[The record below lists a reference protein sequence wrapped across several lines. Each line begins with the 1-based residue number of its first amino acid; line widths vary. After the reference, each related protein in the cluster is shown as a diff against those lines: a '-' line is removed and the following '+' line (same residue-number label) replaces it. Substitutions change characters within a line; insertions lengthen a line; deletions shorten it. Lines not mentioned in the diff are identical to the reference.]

1 MQHQKNQFVPYRQR
15 EHELSVQNDCLLWG
29 SRVVVP
35 KSGREAVLTMLHDA
49 HPGVTRMKALA
60 RGIVWWPGI
69 DSDLEA
75 KVKACHACQ
84 VNQKSL
90 SVVPLYPWEF
100 PSRPWS
106 RLHIDFAGPFLGKQ
120 FIVLVDAYSK

>member
-15 EHELSVQNDCLLWG
+15 EHKLSVQNDCLLWG

-49 HPGVTRMKALA
+49 HPGGTRMKAF
-60 RGIVWWPGI
+60 VWWPGI

-84 VNQKSL
+84 VNQKVRNHATQIGFL
-90 SVVPLYPWEF
+90 IRVHINVHLAVKELNSVV
-100 PSRPWS
+100 
-106 RLHIDFAGPFLGKQ
+106 FLLKRWKSGDYGT
-120 FIVLVDAYSK
+120 LL